1 MIVMALAR
9 RKRIGLRVVAC
20 LLVVVVAAVAVAWR
34 VFRVPLMA
42 NIGTGYA
49 AQQTCA
55 CMFVS
60 RRTIES
66 CLGDLEPLA
75 RKLISIHPG
84 AAEVTASGFGL
95 ETATARY
102 EQGFGC
108 ALRD

>member
-1 MIVMALAR
+1 MIMMALAR
-9 RKRIGLRVVAC
+9 RKRLALGAVAA
-20 LLVVVVAAVAVAWR
+20 LLVLAIAGVVAWR
-34 VFRVPLMA
+34 VLRVPLLL

-60 RRTIES
+60 GRSLDS

-75 RKLISIHPG
+75 RKLISVRPG
-84 AAEVTASGFGL
+84 TAEVTASGFAL

-102 EQGFGC
+102 EKGFGC
-108 ALRD
+108 SLRD

>member
-1 MIVMALAR
+1 MIMMALVR
-9 RKRIGLRVVAC
+9 RKRLVLGVVAV
-20 LLVVVVAAVAVAWR
+20 LLIAAAVAWR
-34 VFRVPLMA
+34 VFRVPLML

-55 CMFVS
+55 CLFVS
-60 RRTIES
+60 GRTLDS

-84 AAEVTASGFGL
+84 SAEVTASGFAL

-102 EQGFGC
+102 EKGFGC
-108 ALRD
+108 SLRD

>member
-9 RKRIGLRVVAC
+9 RKRLALGAVAL
-20 LLVVVVAAVAVAWR
+20 LLVAGVVAWR
-34 VFRVPLMA
+34 VLRVPLLL

-55 CMFVS
+55 CLYIS
-60 RRTIES
+60 HRTLES

-75 RKLISIHPG
+75 RKLISVRPG
-84 AAEVTASGFGL
+84 ADEVTASGL
-95 ETATARY
+95 LLVTATAHY
-102 EQGFGC
+102 EKGFGC

>member
-9 RKRIGLRVVAC
+9 RKRLAVG
-20 LLVVVVAAVAVAWR
+20 LVVFVVIAVVVAWR
-34 VFRVPLMA
+34 VFRVPLLL

-55 CMFVS
+55 CLFVS
-60 RRTIES
+60 GRTIES

-84 AAEVTASGFGL
+84 SAEVTASGFAL

-102 EQGFGC
+102 EKGFGC
-108 ALRD
+108 SLRD

>member
-1 MIVMALAR
+1 MMAFAR
-9 RKRIGLRVVAC
+9 RKRLALAVVA
-20 LLVVVVAAVAVAWR
+20 LLVVAVAVAWR
-34 VFRVPLMA
+34 VFRVPLML

-55 CMFVS
+55 CLFVS
-60 RRTIES
+60 GRALDS

-75 RKLISIHPG
+75 RKLISVHQG
-84 AAEVTASGFGL
+84 AAEVTASGFFV

-108 ALRD
+108 SLSD

>member
-1 MIVMALAR
+1 MIMMAFAR
-9 RKRIGLRVVAC
+9 RKRLALGVVVF
-20 LLVVVVAAVAVAWR
+20 LLVAVAVAWR
-34 VFRVPLMA
+34 VFRVPLLL

-60 RRTIES
+60 GRAIES

-75 RKLISIHPG
+75 RKLISVHPG
-84 AAEVTASGFGL
+84 TDEVTASGLFL

-102 EQGFGC
+102 EKGFGC
-108 ALRD
+108 SLRD